1 MPTQS
6 CKKRPRNQIQSALRF
21 RSDGGWARA
30 DLEMLDVSQTD
41 TRSEVLPD
49 RLLPGWADVDND
61 AFVRHRVRDLPDM
74 HARLRYAEL
83 IALVQ
88 L

>member
-1 MPTQS
+1 
-6 CKKRPRNQIQSALRF
+6 
-21 RSDGGWARA
+21 
-30 DLEMLDVSQTD
+30 MLDVSQTD